1 MVINKNTIAICM
13 ATYNG
18 ELFLAQQLDSILA
31 QTYQDWIL
39 FIRDDH
45 STDST
50 AQILRQY
57 TELYPD
63 KLVLIDDASLT
74 GGSAQK
80 NFAAILHRVSQRY
93 TFPYFMFADQDD
105 VWLEN
110 KIELCIRL
118 MQQNEGDR
126 TIPILVHTDLTVVD
140 RDLGVLGKSFFD
152 YRALNPNA
160 TDLRHLLIQNNATG
174 CTMLWNSAL
183 NRLIDLSSDDV
194 AMHDWWV
201 TLTASAFGKILC
213 VKEPTMLYR
222 QHGNNVVGATRVT
235 SLQYIIK
242 RLTGGN
248 HVRQTLHLAVEQA
261 NAFRSHYAE
270 NLTEKQHALL
280 QNFSSLYSKGKL
292 ARIATVIRHGF
303 WKQGIIQIIGE
314 LLFI

>member
-18 ELFLAQQLDSILA
+18 ELFLAQQLDSILT

-50 AQILRQY
+50 VQILQRYAEQ
-57 TELYPD
+57 YPD
-63 KLVLIDDASLT
+63 KLVLINDAALT

-80 NFAAILHRVSQRY
+80 NFATILHWVSQRY
-93 TFPYFMFADQDD
+93 AFPYFMFADQDD
-105 VWLEN
+105 VWLDN

-118 MQQNEGDR
+118 MQQNESDR
-126 TIPILVHTDLTVVD
+126 TVPTLVHTDLTVVD
-140 RDLGVLGKSFFD
+140 RQLGVLGNSFFA
-152 YRALNPNA
+152 YRALNPDT

-194 AMHDWWV
+194 AMHDWWIA
-201 TLTASAFGKILC
+201 LTASAFGQILC

-222 QHGNNVVGATRVT
+222 QHGQNVVGATQVT
-235 SLQYIIK
+235 SLRYILK

-248 HVRQTLHLAVEQA
+248 HVRQTLHLAVAQA
-261 NAFRSHYAE
+261 TAFQSHYSE
-270 NLTEKQHALL
+270 HLTEKQHTLL
-280 QNFSSLYSKGKL
+280 QAFSGLYSKGKL
-292 ARIATVIRHGF
+292 ARIATVFRYGF
-303 WKQGIIQIIGE
+303 WKQGIIQIIGQ